1 MAQVLSQD
9 EVDALLNAV
18 NDDSESSG
26 GMDDSG
32 GGDFG
37 EMAESDANIQP
48 YDLTNQDRVIRGRMP
63 ILEIIYE
70 RFIRQFRVSL
80 SNSLRKISTISM
92 ISTDLLKFGEFV
104 NTLPIPSC
112 MCIMRFNE
120 LRGPALIVFESK
132 LAYAI
137 IDSYFG
143 GTDRPF
149 TKIEGKEFTSIELS
163 FMRRVMDMA
172 ISDLEEAWAPV
183 HRIDAQYSRTEI
195 NPQFVG
201 VVPPSDVIITTT
213 FEVEFESASGT
224 IMVVIPYS
232 TIEPIKQKLSSSFQA
247 DNDVVDTLWTRSMQE
262 HVQHAE
268 ATAIVKLGE
277 TEMSIGDLVGL
288 QVGDIIPL
296 SQEVSGELKNPMA
309 SPEMSENNKDAI
321 RELADGI
328 KAGDDALNKLKVQNL
343 DFILDIPLKV
353 SVELGRAKVIIK
365 DLLQLGQG
373 SVLELDKLAGE
384 PLEVLVNGKLVARG
398 EVVVVNEKFGIR
410 LTDIISPLER
420 IESLK

>member
-18 NDDSESSG
+18 NDGDEDEG
-26 GMDDSG
+26 GAG
-32 GGDFG
+32 GGDFDG
-37 EMAESDANIQP
+37 GDDFDDYEDDFDDENIQP

-112 MCIMRFNE
+112 MCILRFNE
-120 LRGPALIVFESK
+120 LRGPALMVFESK

-149 TKIEGKEFTSIELS
+149 TKIEGKEFTQIELS

-172 ISDLEEAWAPV
+172 VADLEEAWAPV
-183 HRIDAQYSRTEI
+183 HKIDAQYIRTEI

-201 VVPPSDVIITTT
+201 VVPPSDVIIATT

-224 IMVVIPYS
+224 IMVVVPYS
-232 TIEPIKQKLSSSFQA
+232 TIEPIKQKLSSSFQT
-247 DNDVVDTLWTRSMQE
+247 DNDQIDSLWTNSMHE
-262 HVQHAE
+262 HIKDVE
-268 ATAIVKLGE
+268 ADVVVKLGD
-277 TEMSIGDLVGL
+277 TNMTVGDLVNL

-296 SQEVSGELKNPMA
+296 NQETSGEVDMEVHQLKKFKCLIGTYKGSRA
-309 SPEMSENNKDAI
+309 
-321 RELADGI
+321 
-328 KAGDDALNKLKVQNL
+328 VQ
-343 DFILDIPLKV
+343 ITKRM
-353 SVELGRAKVIIK
+353 E
-365 DLLQLGQG
+365 DL
-373 SVLELDKLAGE
+373 
-384 PLEVLVNGKLVARG
+384 
-398 EVVVVNEKFGIR
+398 
-410 LTDIISPLER
+410 
-420 IESLK
+420 

>member
-1 MAQVLSQD
+1 MSQVLSQG
-9 EVDALLNAV
+9 EVDALLGAV
-18 NDDSESSG
+18 NEDEGDEEG
-26 GMDDSG
+26 FGEDG
-32 GGDFG
+32 GGDDGGF
-37 EMAESDANIQP
+37 SDFEEIDENVQP

-70 RFIRQFRVSL
+70 RFIRFFRVSL

-120 LRGPALIVFESK
+120 LRGPALMVFESK

-149 TKIEGKEFTSIELS
+149 TKIEGKEFTQIELS
-163 FMRRVMDMA
+163 FMKRVMDMA
-172 ISDLEEAWAPV
+172 INDLEEAWAPV
-183 HRIDAQYSRTEI
+183 HKIDSQYIRTEI

-224 IMVVIPYS
+224 IMFVIPYS
-232 TIEPIKQKLSSSFQA
+232 TIEPIKGKLSSSYQS
-247 DNDVVDTLWTRSMQE
+247 DSDVVDTLWTRSLHS
-262 HVQHAE
+262 HVTSAE
-268 ATAIVKLGE
+268 SEVVVKLGE
-277 TEMSIGDLVGL
+277 TKMSIGDLVAL

-296 SQEVSGELKNPMA
+296 SQEVSGELEVEIQGVK
-309 SPEMSENNKDAI
+309 
-321 RELADGI
+321 
-328 KAGDDALNKLKVQNL
+328 KLKCLIGEYKGNRAVQ
-343 DFILDIPLKV
+343 ITK
-353 SVELGRAKVIIK
+353 
-365 DLLQLGQG
+365 
-373 SVLELDKLAGE
+373 
-384 PLEVLVNGKLVARG
+384 
-398 EVVVVNEKFGIR
+398 
-410 LTDIISPLER
+410 R
-420 IESLK
+420 I

>member
-9 EVDALLNAV
+9 EVDALLSAV
-18 NDDSESSG
+18 NDDADEETG
-26 GMDDSG
+26 NDFDDEFE
-32 GGDFG
+32 D
-37 EMAESDANIQP
+37 EEDDNVQP

-70 RFIRQFRVSL
+70 RFIRSFRVSL

-120 LRGPALIVFESK
+120 LRGPALLVFESK

-163 FMRRVMDMA
+163 FMKRVMDMA
-172 ISDLEEAWAPV
+172 ITDLEEAWAPV
-183 HRIDAQYSRTEI
+183 HKIDAQYLRTEI

-232 TIEPIKQKLSSSFQA
+232 TIEPIKQKLSSSYQSES
-247 DNDVVDTLWTRSMQE
+247 DTVDSLWTQSMHE
-262 HVQHAE
+262 HVNDAD
-268 ATAIVKLGE
+268 AMAIVKLGE
-277 TEMSIGDLVGL
+277 TQMSIGDLVAL
-288 QVGDIIPL
+288 EEGDVLPL
-296 SQEVSGELKNPMA
+296 AQEVSGELSIEIEGVK
-309 SPEMSENNKDAI
+309 
-321 RELADGI
+321 
-328 KAGDDALNKLKVQNL
+328 KLTC
-343 DFILDIPLKV
+343 
-353 SVELGRAKVIIK
+353 
-365 DLLQLGQG
+365 
-373 SVLELDKLAGE
+373 LAGE
-384 PLEVLVNGKLVARG
+384 YKGNRAVQITK
-398 EVVVVNEKFGIR
+398 
-410 LTDIISPLER
+410 R
-420 IESLK
+420 IAK

>member
-1 MAQVLSQD
+1 MAQVLSQE

-18 NDDSESSG
+18 NDVGGDTGSSG
-26 GMDDSG
+26 SSG
-32 GGDFG
+32 DEGGL
-37 EMAESDANIQP
+37 ESQEEDMSSNIQS

-70 RFIRQFRVSL
+70 RFIRSFRVSL

-137 IDSYFG
+137 IDSFFG

-149 TKIEGKEFTSIELS
+149 TKIEGKEFTAIELS

-172 ISDLEEAWAPV
+172 ITDLEEAWAPV
-183 HRIDAQYSRTEI
+183 HRIDAQYLRTEI

-201 VVPPSDVIITTT
+201 VVPPSDVIIATT

-232 TIEPIKQKLSSSFQA
+232 TIEPIKQKLSSSFQSE
-247 DNDVVDTLWTRSMQE
+247 NDMVDTLWTKALHGHIQTTT
-262 HVQHAE
+262 AE
-268 ATAIVKLGE
+268 AIVKLGDA
-277 TEMSIGDLVGL
+277 EMTIGDLVNL
-288 QVGDIIPL
+288 QVGDIVPL
-296 SQEVSGELKNPMA
+296 NQEVSGEIDVMV
-309 SPEMSENNKDAI
+309 E
-321 RELADGI
+321 GVV
-328 KAGDDALNKLKVQNL
+328 KLKCLIGNYKGNRAVQITKRL
-343 DFILDIPLKV
+343 D
-353 SVELGRAKVIIK
+353 
-365 DLLQLGQG
+365 
-373 SVLELDKLAGE
+373 
-384 PLEVLVNGKLVARG
+384 
-398 EVVVVNEKFGIR
+398 
-410 LTDIISPLER
+410 
-420 IESLK
+420 

>member
-9 EVDALLNAV
+9 EVDALLSAV
-18 NDDSESSG
+18 QDDGDSSSEGASSFGVDFETDDESS
-26 GMDDSG
+26 
-32 GGDFG
+32 
-37 EMAESDANIQP
+37 ENIQP

-112 MCIMRFNE
+112 MAIMRFNE
-120 LRGPALIVFESK
+120 LRGPALLVFESK

-172 ISDLEEAWAPV
+172 IADLEEAWAPV
-183 HRIDAQYSRTEI
+183 HRIDAQYTRTEI

-232 TIEPIKQKLSSSFQA
+232 TIEPIKQKLSSSFQTE
-247 DNDVVDTLWTRSMQE
+247 NDVVDTLWTRSMHD
-262 HVQHAE
+262 HVQNTE

-277 TEMSIGDLVGL
+277 TSMSIGDLVSL

-296 SQEVSGELKNPMA
+296 GQEVSGELDLQIEGETKMKCLIGTYKGNRA
-309 SPEMSENNKDAI
+309 
-321 RELADGI
+321 
-328 KAGDDALNKLKVQNL
+328 VQ
-343 DFILDIPLKV
+343 
-353 SVELGRAKVIIK
+353 
-365 DLLQLGQG
+365 
-373 SVLELDKLAGE
+373 
-384 PLEVLVNGKLVARG
+384 
-398 EVVVVNEKFGIR
+398 
-410 LTDIISPLER
+410 LTRR
-420 IESLK
+420 IDE